1 MAIARF
7 RIGTQDR
14 PGRHNTVAR
23 TGGKLGLT
31 LFFMIFFLMG
41 SLFEVMIAREFLARV
56 KQRTWH
62 AVACTITESQVVET
76 GNDDPPYAFQV
87 AYNYHY
93 EGHSYQSNT
102 YASQYRGSD
111 SYDKTGRLARRHSVG
126 SQAQGFVN
134 PRNPQQAVLARGSLW
149 FGLILLFPLIFVLVG
164 LGGMVGTW
172 WPGRGEAKRPRRIA
186 IQGRKGP
193 AVAVAFFALFAVVGL
208 GVSIPLFILP
218 VVRILDARD
227 WQSVPCRVLRSEV
240 RSHDSDDGTT
250 YSVHIL
256 FEYEH
261 NGQTLRT
268 DRYSFMGGSSSGYR
282 GKRRVV
288 DQYPVGS
295 EARCWVDPADPSR
308 AVLFRGFSPV
318 LWFGLIPAVF
328 VLVGVG
334 GMVATLRRTRRG
346 RLKASQAA
354 WLPDAPRGTRSP
366 AQNLYAET
374 LPSETGPVTLKP
386 TSSRFGK
393 FIGVFIFGLIW
404 NAIVTFMVM
413 TRMPNGPATPV
424 PLLMVVIF
432 GLFGIALVAAVIY
445 QFMALFNPCPQLT
458 ISTERP
464 SLGERLSVDWTLRGA
479 VNRISNLTLTLVGQE
494 TAQYRR
500 GTRTYTA
507 QRTFYRQDL
516 VSLAD
521 SLAMRQG
528 RTETTVPADSMH
540 SFQGDHNR
548 IVWSLVLQGDI
559 PRWPDV
565 KESFEILVTPMGA
578 AQIAQQPAPMAEDVP
593 WAIPVE
599 SEMETA
605 PLFDEDKPC
614 NP

>member
-7 RIGTQDR
+7 RMKTRNR
-14 PGRHNTVAR
+14 PGCHNIVAR

-31 LFFMIFFLMG
+31 LFFMVFFLMG
-41 SLFEVMIAREFLARV
+41 SLFEVMIAREFLARA
-56 KQRTWH
+56 KQRTWR
-62 AVACTITESQVVET
+62 AVPCTITESQIVET
-76 GNDDPPYAFQV
+76 GDNDNPYAFQV
-87 AYNYHY
+87 AFNYQY
-93 EGHSYQSNT
+93 EGHSYMSNA

-111 SYDKTGRLARRHSVG
+111 SYEKTTRLARRYSVG
-126 SQAQGFVN
+126 SQAQSFVN

-149 FGLILLFPLIFVLVG
+149 FGLVLLFPLIFVLVG
-164 LGGMVGTW
+164 LGGIIGTW
-172 WPGRGEAKRPRRIA
+172 WPRRRQNNRPQRIA

-193 AVAVAFFALFAVVGL
+193 AAAVAFFALFAVVGL

-218 VVRILDARD
+218 AVRIIEARN

-256 FEYEH
+256 FEYEL

-282 GKRRVV
+282 RKRRVV
-288 DQYPVGS
+288 DRYPVGS
-295 EARCWVDPADPSR
+295 EARCWVDPEDPTR

-334 GMVATLRRTRRG
+334 GMAGTLRRARRR
-346 RLKASQAA
+346 RLGASQAA
-354 WLPDAPRGTRSP
+354 WLPDAPQVTRSP

-374 LPSETGPVTLKP
+374 LTSETGPVTLKP
-386 TSSRFGK
+386 ASGRFGK
-393 FIGVFIFGLIW
+393 FLGVFVFGLIW

-413 TRMPNGPATPV
+413 TRLPNGPATPV
-424 PLLMVVIF
+424 PLLMVAIF
-432 GLFGIALVAAVIY
+432 GLFGIALIAGVVY
-445 QFMALFNPCPQLT
+445 QFMALFNPCPRLT
-458 ISTERP
+458 ISAERL
-464 SLGERLSVDWTLRGA
+464 SLGEHLTVDWTLRGA
-479 VNRISNLTLTLVGQE
+479 VNRIANLTLTLTGQE
-494 TAQYRR
+494 TAKYRR

-516 VSLAD
+516 VSLTD

-528 RTETTVPADSMH
+528 RTEATVPTDSMH

-578 AQIAQQPAPMAEDVP
+578 ARIAQQSPPVTEDIP

-599 SEMETA
+599 REMETA